1 LKNRALEWRAS
12 PRPRENK
19 WASLYQLA
27 KAGNFLTIGSD
38 MAKYHI
44 GTAGWSYEDWEGIVY
59 PAPKARGFHPLLY
72 LANYINIVEVNSTFY
87 RPAAPA
93 LAVSWLKKVEGH
105 PDFLF
110 SVKLHQVFSHVRK
123 DFSQKD
129 VDDFKAG
136 IELLRVRNRLAA
148 LLIQF
153 PWSYAN
159 TAANQEYLLR
169 LFRLFAEYPIALE
182 VRHSTWETPG
192 FYDLLR
198 ENSVT
203 FCNIDQPVFK
213 NSIGPSAVST
223 NPDFAYVRLHGRNYE
238 NWFREGAGRDDRYDY
253 LYTKDELDGWIERI
267 RNLGT
272 KSGKVYVITNNHYR
286 GQAMA
291 NALQIRNMITGEK
304 VDVPE
309 LLLEKYPVLREIVR
323 KIRSGQMDLFRKK
336 EGPGKIDDKDGTP

>member
-169 LFRLFAEYPIALE
+169 LFRLFAGYPIALE

>member
-1 LKNRALEWRAS
+1 
-12 PRPRENK
+12 
-19 WASLYQLA
+19 
-27 KAGNFLTIGSD
+27 

-59 PAPKARGFHPLLY
+59 PPRKGRGFHPLLY
-72 LANYINIVEVNSTFY
+72 LMNFINIVEINSTFY
-87 RPAAPA
+87 RPATPVLA
-93 LAVSWLKKVEGH
+93 LSWLKKVEGH

-110 SVKLHQVFSHVRK
+110 SVKLHQVFTHERT

-129 VDDFKAG
+129 VDEFKAG

-169 LFRLFAEYPIALE
+169 LFRLFPGYPIALE
-182 VRHSTWETPG
+182 VRHSTWDAPG

-198 ENSVT
+198 ENGVT

-267 RNLGT
+267 KNLGT